1 MRFCVLWNGK
11 GKAWF
16 GMLRDGYFH
25 AWIRRPSLDKNP
37 Q

>member
-1 MRFCVLWNGK
+1 MELCVMQNGK

-25 AWIRRPSLDKNP
+25 AWIRLPFYDEEV
-37 Q
+37 